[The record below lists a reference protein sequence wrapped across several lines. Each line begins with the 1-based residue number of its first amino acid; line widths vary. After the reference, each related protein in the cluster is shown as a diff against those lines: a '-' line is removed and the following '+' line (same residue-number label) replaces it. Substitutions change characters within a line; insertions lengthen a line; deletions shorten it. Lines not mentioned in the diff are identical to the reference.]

1 MKKNKFF
8 KIFIILLIP
17 ISICLSSCEFD
28 VDKTI
33 SPPTSLYAV
42 ISKDPTLTLLTA
54 AINNVSQNSNPKV
67 DLKAALSNTTTGK
80 YTVFAPVD
88 AVFLNIPA
96 GPPFNGPFNLDYM
109 NNAGNAN
116 FLAAVLSYHVVPR
129 EINSAEFPTTRTG
142 YATLLPNN
150 QFFLARAATGNS
162 ISINTGTAGAN
173 SVALANFYSDN
184 GVVHKLATLLLPSTV
199 TFPVS
204 ANIVTTAQGAGLS
217 SLVRVIQY
225 VDANTTPS
233 ANLAATLA
241 SNGSFTVFAPTNA
254 AFSFLDTDMNAELS
268 DAELGAVGATA
279 LAGILRRHVIA
290 APRFTIDLGTTQ
302 TALNGTLNFAGN
314 TVSITG
320 GASANII
327 TSAINANFATGIR
340 TGNGIVHVIDNV
352 LR

>member
-1 MKKNKFF
+1 
-8 KIFIILLIP
+8 
-17 ISICLSSCEFD
+17 
-28 VDKTI
+28 
-33 SPPTSLYAV
+33 
-42 ISKDPTLTLLTA
+42 
-54 AINNVSQNSNPKV
+54 
-67 DLKAALSNTTTGK
+67 
-80 YTVFAPVD
+80 
-88 AVFLNIPA
+88 
-96 GPPFNGPFNLDYM
+96 
-109 NNAGNAN
+109 
-116 FLAAVLSYHVVPR
+116 
-129 EINSAEFPTTRTG
+129 
-142 YATLLPNN
+142 LPNN